1 MEASDAGVH
10 VDLIVRGICCVI
22 GGIPGRTEHIHVR
35 SIVGRYLEHSRIYMF
50 GTPDRARVYIGSA
63 DYMPRNTIHRVEVA
77 VPLLDPAIR
86 ARVLHIFDVYLHD
99 NCKAR
104 LQQPDGTYVLTTPA
118 EGEESRNAQEQL
130 FDEAYAAAP
139 KRRTRKPAA
148 KPDAPNPAD
157 AATAPTEKPK
167 RTRKPKAKPDAPNS
181 ADTATAPAEKP
192 KRGRKPKAKPDAA
205 TAPAEKPK
213 RTRKP
218 KAKPD
223 AATAPTEKPKRGRKP
238 RAKKAKPET

>member
-1 MEASDAGVH
+1 
-10 VDLIVRGICCVI
+10 
-22 GGIPGRTEHIHVR
+22 
-35 SIVGRYLEHSRIYMF
+35 MF

-104 LQQPDGTYVLTTPA
+104 LQQPDGTYVLTAPA

-157 AATAPTEKPK
+157 AATAT
-167 RTRKPKAKPDAPNS
+167 
-181 ADTATAPAEKP
+181 AEKP
-192 KRGRKPKAKPDAA
+192 KAWQKAQGEAGCSQLCGCYNRHGGKAQAWQKASGKEGRAGNIRNSRLAECRAA
-205 TAPAEKPK
+205 FCGCAPGVWGHFSVSLYLLNRMGHA
-213 RTRKP
+213 
-218 KAKPD
+218 
-223 AATAPTEKPKRGRKP
+223 
-238 RAKKAKPET
+238 